1 MLSVDAPLITDWIQ
15 AIGTFAGAVVVV
27 AGLVF
32 SGRQLVMLRRQ
43 LEHQEQQ
50 QRRDA
55 EQRHADALVTRAQL
69 DLTLMTAMLDLDRL
83 FLAKPHLYPYFNAP
97 GTPPPTD
104 DEPVRAEV
112 LACAELIIDY
122 ADMIARQRRMR
133 QIPRADLDAWREL
146 LSSYRSESPAISE
159 IFPLFERG
167 CRAGTGWLLGIVEGD
182 YPDEP
187 APESAVM

>member
-1 MLSVDAPLITDWIQ
+1 LITDWLQ
-15 AIGTFAGAVVVV
+15 AIGTLSAAALVV
-27 AGLVF
+27 AGLIF

-55 EQRHADALVTRAQL
+55 QQRLDDALVTRAQL

-83 FLAKPHLYPYFNAP
+83 FLDKPHLYAYFNPP
-97 GTPPPTD
+97 GDPPPTD
-104 DEPVRAEV
+104 NEPVRAEV

-146 LSSYRSESPAISE
+146 LSSYRSESPAIRE
-159 IFPLFERG
+159 VFPLFERG
-167 CRAGTGWLLGIVEGD
+167 CRAGTGWLLGIAEGE

-187 APESAVM
+187 APE